1 MISSQLDALSFID
14 AEVSAEERAAVAQL
28 IEQEVE
34 TTTTANLHPDLATI
48 RPSRLSA
55 ELEDYIANISVHRGC
70 GIDASRYT
78 LTDKDTTDTRKLYLL
93 AFYAQQRRENLEL
106 LAQYG
111 KNQWLLGN
119 DQFEQD
125 LKALELAL
133 QADGARVRQLAI
145 DREAQQ
151 TDVRV
156 TFDYLES
163 KWRESLKNVVDV
175 NVACLGFETAAT
187 AQTTQGYQ

>member
-1 MISSQLDALSFID
+1 MISSQLDALSVID
-14 AEVSAEERAAVAQL
+14 PEISAEERAAVAQL
-28 IEQEVE
+28 IEHEVE
-34 TTTTANLHPDLATI
+34 SPTTASLHPDLPAI
-48 RPSRLSA
+48 RPSRLSS
-55 ELEDYIANISVHRGC
+55 ELEDYVANISTQGGS

-78 LTDKDTTDTRKLYLL
+78 LTDKDITDTRKLYLL

-106 LAQYG
+106 LTQYG

-133 QADGARVRQLAI
+133 QADGGRVRQLAI
-145 DREAQQ
+145 ERETQQ
-151 TDVRV
+151 NDVRV
-156 TFDYLES
+156 TFEYLET

-175 NVACLGFETAAT
+175 NVACLGLEAA
-187 AQTTQGYQ
+187 AQTTQESQ